1 MAFPSRAMSILA
13 FTICITSA
21 APSVSDN
28 SAGVAQDLAQRIAT
42 IARASTAPWFMV
54 ALSGGSALDMLAK
67 GLLPLKDDK
76 TLRWET
82 WRVFLVDERCVTT
95 DDAHSNFGALTRFAE
110 PLPLESTQLFPGAAM
125 IDSALA
131 AGGCKQLAHDYAG
144 QLRGFVMPPDV
155 PRFEV
160 VVLGTGP
167 DGHTASLFP
176 GSPTG
181 QDHELVL
188 QVSDSPKPPAD
199 RVTLSLPLI
208 NGANHV
214 LVAAVGSSKQSAL
227 AHALC
232 EQDSALPLALV
243 APTHGEVDFL
253 FDRAAAPPCMRGV
266 HMVWFGSSGSLAKK
280 YTWKMLQNLFRK
292 GAMKNALV
300 HAVGSKAYKQGLELA
315 VSLAHQKAHCGDLQP
330 EACKAQVDAFLQQL
344 SYVQLTRTKDPKEI
358 ATQFQTLN
366 TTINSLAVQRADPL
380 LWPLHSASPA
390 ASPRVVF
397 YLSTPPSAYV
407 ATIKSSCIH
416 VLGPRPWPVGT
427 SFLIEKPFGF
437 DLADVRARQTSY
449 SEAGVE
455 EAELWRLDH
464 YLGKSGVRNML
475 LFRQQNPEWEK
486 EWNGEHI
493 NTIEIV
499 VQETE
504 NVNDR
509 VDYYGESGAV
519 RDMMVNHLMAIVA
532 TAGMTSLPKDALDA
546 GAKRAAFVRQL
557 LPVSRDSLY
566 LGQYEGYKEA
576 LAAHYAKEPQSRK
589 VDKAE
594 LAPTAALAI
603 MKSSDPHWAG
613 TQFVLAHTKASD
625 TRWVHLRSSHCP
637 VTSVCGLRR
646 AHARVLFKDGTELTF
661 HIQGG
666 GTDEFVA
673 MSTPDRLVRAE
684 APFTLGSGWEMTQAS
699 VDPPNNGL
707 WVAEPLSKSL
717 NAYEALYGDALKGDK
732 SHFVSF
738 PEVEAAYQVW
748 DQVLDFTVQP
758 KRYAEGSTVNQVF
771 IDAGAAALSEPPKW
785 PPHWESEVP
794 QQDEV

>member
-1 MAFPSRAMSILA
+1 MIRLLALTILSLV
-13 FTICITSA
+13 CIGTSA
-21 APSVSDN
+21 APSVSDTP
-28 SAGVAQDLAQRIAT
+28 AGVAQDLAQRIAT

-67 GLLPLKDDK
+67 GLMPLKEDK

-95 DDAHSNFGALTRFAE
+95 DDAHSNFAALTKFAG

-144 QLRGFVMPPDV
+144 QLRGFMMPPDV

-176 GSPTG
+176 GSATG
-181 QDHELVL
+181 LDHDLVL
-188 QVSDSPKPPAD
+188 QVYDSPKPPAD

-214 LVAAVGSSKQSAL
+214 LVAAVGSSKQTAL
-227 AHALC
+227 SHALC

-253 FDRAAAPPCMRGV
+253 FDRAAAPSCMRGV

-280 YTWKMLQNLFRK
+280 YTWKMLQNLFQK

-300 HAVGSKAYKQGLELA
+300 HAVGSKAYKQGRELA
-315 VSLAHQKAHCGDLQP
+315 VSLAHQKAHCGGTT
-330 EACKAQVDAFLQQL
+330 EACTAQVCMLSQVAPHITGLQVDAFLQQL

-380 LWPLHSASPA
+380 LWPDHTASPA

-455 EAELWRLDH
+455 EAEVPHPFHPAWA
-464 YLGKSGVRNML
+464 SS
-475 LFRQQNPEWEK
+475 FSAS
-486 EWNGEHI
+486 
-493 NTIEIV
+493 T
-499 VQETE
+499 
-504 NVNDR
+504 
-509 VDYYGESGAV
+509 
-519 RDMMVNHLMAIVA
+519 
-532 TAGMTSLPKDALDA
+532 
-546 GAKRAAFVRQL
+546 
-557 LPVSRDSLY
+557 
-566 LGQYEGYKEA
+566 
-576 LAAHYAKEPQSRK
+576 QSAR
-589 VDKAE
+589 E
-594 LAPTAALAI
+594 
-603 MKSSDPHWAG
+603 
-613 TQFVLAHTKASD
+613 ASD
-625 TRWVHLRSSHCP
+625 
-637 VTSVCGLRR
+637 G
-646 AHARVLFKDGTELTF
+646 
-661 HIQGG
+661 
-666 GTDEFVA
+666 
-673 MSTPDRLVRAE
+673 
-684 APFTLGSGWEMTQAS
+684 
-699 VDPPNNGL
+699 
-707 WVAEPLSKSL
+707 
-717 NAYEALYGDALKGDK
+717 
-732 SHFVSF
+732 F
-738 PEVEAAYQVW
+738 P
-748 DQVLDFTVQP
+748 
-758 KRYAEGSTVNQVF
+758 
-771 IDAGAAALSEPPKW
+771 GAACTPCHPLQHNLRLLKAARPCLLLCVLCVVLEPRKL
-785 PPHWESEVP
+785 
-794 QQDEV
+794 